1 MFALFMNYSP
11 YLRLFKIQ
19 KSDQTKLCKIQ
30 GMEVS
35 SRGHLLIYLFII
47 NLGIDSI
54 QEPLVREGNRRSDSQ
69 QESLFKTSA
78 LLHILTSGD

>member
-1 MFALFMNYSP
+1 
-11 YLRLFKIQ
+11 
-19 KSDQTKLCKIQ
+19 
-30 GMEVS
+30 MEVS